1 MGLREQIHTK
11 TLVCAALEREVSG
24 EARPEGQ
31 PLLMPPPKDLKLT
44 MERIVDIS
52 EEVVSVWVC
61 GARGLPFHSGLTSD
75 ISISPKKERLETV
88 QTSGV

>member
-11 TLVCAALEREVSG
+11 TLVCETLEREVSG
-24 EARPEGQ
+24 EVRPGPAKPTSLQ
-31 PLLMPPPKDLKLT
+31 T
-44 MERIVDIS
+44 MERMVDILE

-61 GARGLPFHSGLTSD
+61 GASGLPFHSGLTSD